1 VAQEEGAMPSLTVE
15 LTEPL
20 ARFVEEA
27 VARGEY
33 ADASEALRDA
43 LFVLRQESQ
52 VHGEKLAILRRE
64 VRRGAIEADAG
75 QFSDL
80 TVQDIARQV
89 RAEAERMA

>member
-1 VAQEEGAMPSLTVE
+1 MPSLTVE

-33 ADASEALRDA
+33 ADAGEALRDA
-43 LFVLRQESQ
+43 LFVLRQENQ

-75 QFSDL
+75 RFSDL

-89 RAEAERMA
+89 RAEAERIA

>member
-1 VAQEEGAMPSLTVE
+1 MPSLTVE

-27 VARGEY
+27 VARDEY

-43 LFVLRQESQ
+43 LFVLRQENQ

-89 RAEAERMA
+89 RAEAERIA

>member
-1 VAQEEGAMPSLTVE
+1 MPSLTVE

-27 VARGEY
+27 VARGDY
-33 ADASEALRDA
+33 PDASAALRDA
-43 LFVLRQESQ
+43 LFLLRQENQ
-52 VHGEKLAILRRE
+52 VHGQKMATLRRE

-80 TVQDIARQV
+80 TVEDIARQV
-89 RAEAERMA
+89 RAEAERIA